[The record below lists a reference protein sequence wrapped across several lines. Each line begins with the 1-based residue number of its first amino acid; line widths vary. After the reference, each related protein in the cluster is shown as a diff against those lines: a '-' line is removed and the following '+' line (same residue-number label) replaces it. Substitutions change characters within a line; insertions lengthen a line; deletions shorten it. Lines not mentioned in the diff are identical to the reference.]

1 MEVGTIILLEFVQ
14 CMNLFMAPFDVRRD
28 AAIRLQLGE

>member
-14 CMNLFMAPFDVRRD
+14 CMSLFMAHLGRVVRS
-28 AAIRLQLGE
+28 ASCPL